1 MGTVNRKPKLRA
13 LSAFALCLALTAP
26 TAQAQWAV
34 LDTPNLA
41 QAILEELNQ
50 LEQIT
55 LQNADAVQQLQHYKL
70 QLQNLQKLGGTLRAD
85 VRERLERQLI
95 NNVRDYG
102 RSLLNKSATIDANS
116 DSYYVVNEEIVNAG
130 IGNVPRTTIRTDA
143 DLTALGLKPGQ
154 ETSIGR
160 DNYRDRQQYERV
172 MDDMRQV
179 ALTRQNAE
187 QRAQHANQI
196 AQQMERLP
204 DNNTVGAIQLLSAQN
219 TLTYAQ
225 NEDLIKTQAAVL
237 KDQQEAQ
244 LRLLVEKEEL
254 RTRELQRLQKLRNAA
269 PAPVVSFTK

>member
-1 MGTVNRKPKLRA
+1 MRTLKLTMKSHA
-13 LSAFALCLALTAP
+13 IGACALCLALIPPCAH
-26 TAQAQWAV
+26 AQWAV
-34 LDTPNLA
+34 FDVANFGK
-41 QAILEELNQ
+41 AIAAEFNQ
-50 LEQIT
+50 LEQIS
-55 LQNADAVQQLQHYKL
+55 LQNADALQQLQDYKL

-85 VRERLERQLI
+85 VRERLEQQLL

-130 IGNVPRTTIRTDA
+130 IGNVPRTTARTDA
-143 DLTALGLKPGQ
+143 DLAALGLKPGQ

-244 LRLLVEKEEL
+244 MRLLVEKEEL

-269 PAPVVSFTK
+269 PAPVVNFTK